1 MLAGAGLGE
10 ESGKGVILRLGSIH
24 WRQSSIRL
32 QRRFVDSHFISRNFH
47 LKAML
52 HAVELPAGIAHLD
65 SSLSNVHRKTFP
77 HLDKVCLEMVDCNVS
92 Q

>member
-10 ESGKGVILRLGSIH
+10 ESGEGVILRLGSVH
-24 WRQSSIRL
+24 CRQSAIRL
-32 QRRFVDSHFISRNFH
+32 QRRNIDSHSISRNFH

-77 HLDKVCLEMVDCNVS
+77 HLDKVGWEMIECNMS
-92 Q
+92 

>member
-10 ESGKGVILRLGSIH
+10 ESGEGVILRLGSVH
-24 WRQSSIRL
+24 CRQSSIRL
-32 QRRFVDSHFISRNFH
+32 QKQNINSHCISRNFH

-52 HAVELPAGIAHLD
+52 HAIELPAGIAHLD

-77 HLDKVCLEMVDCNVS
+77 HLDKVGWEMIECNMS
-92 Q
+92 

>member
-10 ESGKGVILRLGSIH
+10 ESGEGVILRLGSVH
-24 WRQSSIRL
+24 CRQSSIRL
-32 QRRFVDSHFISRNFH
+32 QRRNIDSYFISRNFH

-77 HLDKVCLEMVDCNVS
+77 HLDKVG
-92 Q
+92 